1 MTKWKK
7 AAKWIANVVSLLLLL
22 LILCAALALFAAKMQ
37 NRPVFIFGRSAAW
50 ILTESMEPQ
59 IPAGSYILI
68 EQVDAQDVNVGD
80 VIMFYS
86 DDPALHG
93 ALNTHRVTAVIG
105 DHEMFTTKGDNNF
118 GNDTVPARGEKVVGR
133 YLRNMP
139 LLTLIG
145 RLFRSVWGLVILFS
159 LTIASVA
166 VTFAGRRKEPEKQP
180 PVSDFDARVAA
191 EVERLIAENAAK
203 TEKEKQTND
212 ADDVQNDK

>member
-7 AAKWIANVVSLLLLL
+7 IGKWIVNVVSLLLLL

-37 NRPVFIFGRSAAW
+37 NKPVFIFGRSAAW

-68 EQVDAQDVNVGD
+68 ERVEAKDVNVGD

-105 DHEMFTTKGDNNF
+105 DHEKFVTKGDNNA
-118 GNDTVPARGEKVVGR
+118 GPDTTPAQGEKVVGR

-139 LLTLIG
+139 LLTLLG
-145 RLFRSVWGLVILFS
+145 RLFRSVWGLVILFA

-166 VTFAGRRKEPEKQP
+166 VTFAGRRKEKKEPA
-180 PVSDFDARVAA
+180 VSDFDARVAA
-191 EVERLIAENAAK
+191 EVERLIAENAAG
-203 TEKEKQTND
+203 EKEQKPPSD
-212 ADDVQNDK
+212 ADDAQNEK